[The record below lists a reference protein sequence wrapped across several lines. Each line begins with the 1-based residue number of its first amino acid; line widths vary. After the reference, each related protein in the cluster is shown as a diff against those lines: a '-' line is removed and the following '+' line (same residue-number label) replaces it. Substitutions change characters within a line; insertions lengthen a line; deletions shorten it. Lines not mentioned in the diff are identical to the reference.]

1 MNNSPLMNHATI
13 QELLALE
20 PLLSCK
26 VISGWSGR
34 ANSINGIFELFLPI
48 NPAPEVPMNSLIII
62 NSNHK
67 KVSQKDRLLD
77 LSMLLTAGI
86 SGVVF
91 AGGIAEKLPQEI
103 LALSDSQKVPIITAA
118 NEITVE
124 AVHSKVQLIQLLKE
138 SNEFLSLA
146 ETSIFPLFLGLEK
159 EKIVVRLQEKIG
171 KSVLLLNSIYKL
183 QCLSYHKKNSSLDDK
198 LPAAVTK
205 IIQGESQGLSKH
217 PKNAG
222 SNGFKIRINYGKN
235 TLKDGLDF
243 YYLYLPL
250 TANNQLY
257 GYLAAVDWEDF
268 NELDIAQ
275 VKQASLVV
283 LQQLINEKKCSY
295 IQTKY
300 MSSFIYDLLYNN
312 YQSREDLAEKAK
324 LWNFSLELSYQL
336 FLIEEEVGSEN
347 NTELINLLQ
356 SVISTSVNIP
366 LQRSFISELHGQIII
381 LIPNSTVDSS
391 RESKNK
397 AVGLARIFLKEIKR
411 TKRSVQIGMG
421 RVYDTTADL
430 CRSYQEA
437 KLALELGKY
446 VKDDGQVTHFDDL
459 GFIRLIANI
468 SYELLDDYSK
478 EYLDKLVEHD
488 EKNNTNLMQTLDV
501 YFQQSGDLNKTA
513 EKLFLHPNS
522 LRYRLKKI
530 EEITELD
537 LQEYGHIFNLFL
549 ATKISKMRRHG
560 FGVLN

>member
-1 MNNSPLMNHATI
+1 MDNFPLKNHATL

-34 ANSINGIFELFLPI
+34 ANSVYGIFELFLPI
-48 NPAPEVPMNSLIII
+48 NPTPEDPRDSLIII

-67 KVSQKDRLLD
+67 EVSQKDLLLD
-77 LSMLLTAGI
+77 LSQLLTDGI
-86 SGVVF
+86 AGVVF

-103 LALSDSQKVPIITAA
+103 LDLSDSQEVPIITTA

-124 AVHSKVQLIQLLKE
+124 AVQSKVELIQLLKE

-159 EKIVVRLQEKIG
+159 EKIAVRLQEKIG
-171 KSVLLLNSIYKL
+171 KSVLLLNSVYKL
-183 QCLSYHKKNSSLDDK
+183 QCLSYHRKNSSLDDK
-198 LPAAVTK
+198 LLAAVTR

-217 PKNAG
+217 LKNTG
-222 SNGFKIRINYGKN
+222 SNGFKVKINHGKN

-243 YYLYLPL
+243 YYIYLPL

-257 GYLAAVDWEDF
+257 GYLAAFDWEDF

-295 IQTKY
+295 IQAKY

-312 YQSREDLAEKAK
+312 YQSREDLTEKAK
-324 LWNFSLELSYQL
+324 LWNFSLDLSYQL
-336 FLIEEEVGSEN
+336 FLLEEEVGSEN
-347 NTELINLLQ
+347 NTELISLLQ
-356 SVISTSVNIP
+356 SVINTSVNIP
-366 LQRSFISELHGQIII
+366 LQKSFISELHGQIII
-381 LIPNSTVDSS
+381 LIPANTADTS
-391 RESKNK
+391 RESKNT
-397 AVGLARIFLKEIKR
+397 AVDLARIFLKEIKR
-411 TKRSVQIGMG
+411 TKRSVKIGMG
-421 RVYDTTADL
+421 RVYEAVDL
-430 CRSYQEA
+430 CRSYQES

-446 VKDDGQVTHFDDL
+446 VKDGGQITHFDDL
-459 GFIRLIANI
+459 GFIRLIANV

-478 EYLDKLVEHD
+478 EYLDKIVEHD

-501 YFQQSGDLNKTA
+501 YFQQNGDLNKTA

-530 EEITELD
+530 EEVTEIN
-537 LQEYGHIFNLFL
+537 LQEYGDIFNLFL
-549 ATKISKMRRHG
+549 AIKISKMRRHG
-560 FGVLN
+560 FGILS